1 MVKNLPANAGDV
13 RDAGSVTGKGSS
25 PGGGKGNPLQ
35 YSCLGNL
42 TSRGSWQATAHGTGD
57 GESETT
63 EQLSTPHP
71 KRDQESLT
79 NLIRSGSSLLV
90 VQWLRLPTPNA
101 GGLGSIP
108 AQGTRSHMPR
118 LKTLHATTK
127 SQHSQINKSICILK
141 SGELKSSRST
151 TGTAASRVVPHG
163 IPRTGLRAA
172 PLTLT
177 VL

>member
-101 GGLGSIP
+101 GDLSSVPGL
-108 AQGTRSHMPR
+108 GTRSHMPQLR
-118 LKTLHATTK
+118 P
-127 SQHSQINKSICILK
+127 
-141 SGELKSSRST
+141 
-151 TGTAASRVVPHG
+151 GTVRK
-163 IPRTGLRAA
+163 I
-172 PLTLT
+172 
-177 VL
+177 